1 MAHPY
6 NRRLFLV
13 GTISGSNVTMW
24 FLRATRA
31 PIKGPWTLAQLSH
44 TARAERHT
52 A

>member
-1 MAHPY
+1 MA
-6 NRRLFLV
+6 NRFRRRPFLV
-13 GTISGSNVTMW
+13 GTISGANVRMW

-44 TARAERHT
+44 TARSESRT